1 MGIGRRDA
9 EHMRRMRARRR
20 PFTAPRAG
28 RLLSQIE
35 FATALPTS
43 ELVRCCFPVEHMWGE
58 IKSWHRTSVIRAARL
73 VATPIGRASTRG
85 RPLLWQAIPERM
97 KRAGHNGAKDRI
109 FRRGASSLHRTAH
122 SMRYRYAHRPTLP
135 LSTGPRGP
143 EMAQKGFP
151 RGCWG
156 SLAGSPGLV
165 QVAS

>member
-1 MGIGRRDA
+1 VDRRLGHDASHELTDRSLLIGYWGLKTGETAMGIGRRDA

-35 FATALPTS
+35 FAFFFAGIRGKPSAKDLPTAMPTS

-85 RPLLWQAIPERM
+85 RPLLWQAVPERM
-97 KRAGHNGAKDRI
+97 KE
-109 FRRGASSLHRTAH
+109 RGLFLTHRT
-122 SMRYRYAHRPTLP
+122 S
-135 LSTGPRGP
+135 S
-143 EMAQKGFP
+143 
-151 RGCWG
+151 
-156 SLAGSPGLV
+156 S
-165 QVAS
+165 